1 MLRFDL
7 KFPSWLFTSSWFYFF
22 MAENP
27 QYRFLR
33 YAPRDG
39 SNMQLNPTRWERIHV
54 DPWLTGLFLLIASMG
69 LVVLYSASAQDTGLV
84 IRQLVSFIIGFVV
97 MLVMAQVPPKIYQ
110 AFSPWFYAS
119 GLVLLVG
126 VMVFGEVRMGAQRW
140 LDIPGFGSV
149 QPSEFMKL
157 AMPMM
162 TAWFLSARPLP
173 PTFKAVVVTLMLI
186 GIPVLLIAEQPDLG
200 TSLLVMASGM
210 FVLFLSGLRWWM
222 IGACI
227 GAIAAI
233 IPLAWFFLLHDYQK
247 QRVLTLFDPEADA
260 LGTGWNII
268 QSKTAIG
275 SGGIFGKGYLNGTQS
290 HLHFLPEGH
299 TDFIIAAFSEE
310 FGLLGV
316 AVLMTLY
323 CCIIFRAFQI
333 AFLSNHNY
341 GRLLAGAIGLSF
353 FVYVFVNAG
362 MVSGILPV
370 VGVPLPFM
378 SYGGTAIITL
388 MAGFGLLVSIQ
399 THR

>member
-1 MLRFDL
+1 
-7 KFPSWLFTSSWFYFF
+7 

-39 SNMQLNPTRWERIHV
+39 SNMQLSPTRWERIHV

-69 LVVLYSASAQDTGLV
+69 LIVLYSASAQDTGLV

-173 PTFKAVVVTLMLI
+173 PTFKAVVVTLTLI

-222 IGACI
+222 IGACV

-333 AFLSNHNY
+333 AFRSNHNY
-341 GRLLAGAIGLSF
+341 GRLLAGAIGLSL

>member
-1 MLRFDL
+1 
-7 KFPSWLFTSSWFYFF
+7 
-22 MAENP
+22 MADNP

-39 SNMQLNPTRWERIHV
+39 TTMQIRTSRWERLHI
-54 DPWLTGLFLLIASMG
+54 DPWLTGLLILTACLG
-69 LVVLYSASAQDTGLV
+69 LVILYSASAQSTALV
-84 IRQLVSFIIGFVV
+84 IRQLVSFGIAMTI
-97 MLVMAQVPPKIYQ
+97 MLVMAQIPPKIYQ
-110 AFSPWFYAS
+110 AISPWFYLM
-119 GLVLLVG
+119 GLLLLIA
-126 VMVFGEVRMGAQRW
+126 VMAFGEVRMGAQRW

-173 PTFKAVVVTLMLI
+173 PTFKAVVITLGLI
-186 GIPVLLIAEQPDLG
+186 GIPVLLVAEQPDLG

-222 IGACI
+222 IGACAALI
-227 GAIAAI
+227 GVL
-233 IPLAWFFLLHDYQK
+233 IPIAWFFLLHNYQK
-247 QRVLTLFDPEADA
+247 QRVMTLIDPEADA

-275 SGGIFGKGYLNGTQS
+275 SGGVFGKGYLNGTQS

-299 TDFIIAAFSEE
+299 TDFIIAAYAEE
-310 FGLLGV
+310 FGLIGV
-316 AVLMTLY
+316 GILFFLY
-323 CCIIFRAFQI
+323 CCIILRAFQI
-333 AFLSNHNY
+333 GSRCNHNY
-341 GRLLAGAIGLSF
+341 GRLLAGALGLSF
-353 FVYVFVNAG
+353 FVYVFVNTG
-362 MVSGILPV
+362 MVSGMLPV

-378 SYGGTAIITL
+378 SYGGTAMITL
-388 MAGFGLLVSIQ
+388 MAGFGLLMSIQ

>member
-1 MLRFDL
+1 
-7 KFPSWLFTSSWFYFF
+7 
-22 MAENP
+22 MADTP

-39 SNMQLNPTRWERIHV
+39 SNMQITPTRWERLHI
-54 DPWLTGLFLLIASMG
+54 DPWLTGLFLIIASFG
-69 LVVLYSASAQDTGLV
+69 LVVLYSAAAQDTTLV
-84 IRQLVSFIIGFVV
+84 IRQLISFGIGFTV
-97 MLVMAQVPPKIYQ
+97 MFSLAQVPPKIYQ
-110 AFSPWFYAS
+110 AFSPWFYAL
-119 GLVLLVG
+119 GLLSLIA
-126 VMVFGEVRMGAQRW
+126 VMIFGEVRMGAQRW
-140 LDIPGFGSV
+140 IDIPGFGSV

-173 PTFKAVVVTLMLI
+173 PTLKAVLVTLGLV
-186 GIPVLLIAEQPDLG
+186 GVPVLLVAEQPDLG
-200 TSLLVMASGM
+200 TAMLIMMSGM

-222 IGACI
+222 IGSVV
-227 GAIAAI
+227 GGIAAI
-233 IPLAWFFLLHDYQK
+233 APIAWMFLLHGYQK

-260 LGTGWNII
+260 LGSGWNII

-275 SGGIFGKGYLNGTQS
+275 SGGLFGKGYLNGTQT

-310 FGLLGV
+310 FGLAGV
-316 AVLMTLY
+316 LLLFFLY
-323 CCIIFRAFQI
+323 CCVILRAFQI
-333 AFLSNHNY
+333 ASRTKHNY
-341 GRLLAGAIGLSF
+341 GRLLAGGIGLSF

-388 MAGFGLLVSIQ
+388 MAGFGLLMSIH